1 MRWHTDR
8 PIPALRRTP
17 AIHPAAPVDIDRIS
31 GPARIAYAKA
41 RAYFRKKIRAQVRAQ
56 KSGGEDESR

>member
-17 AIHPAAPVDIDRIS
+17 AIQPLKPFDLHRIS
-31 GPARIAYAKA
+31 APARVAYTKA
-41 RAYFRKKIRAQVRAQ
+41 RAYFRKKIRAKIRAQ
-56 KSGGEDESR
+56 TSNRDDESR